1 MKPGGGDAVK
11 KSAAALCA
19 GVLFLLLLLRPAAF
33 TEGVRTGLQLC
44 AAVVIPSLFPFTAA
58 ATLAVRG
65 KLPRPILRLASPLM
79 RRLRQPPESAAI
91 LLLAMAG
98 GYPVGAQA
106 IGTALQNGSL
116 TAAQAERLQCVCLN
130 AGVGFTV
137 NAVGAALLGSRAA
150 GVLLFVSVTLGALVL
165 LPLTC
170 LLRPRAAVPTLPAP
184 PPAAQALLVE
194 SVAAGARAM
203 LTVCGLVALFSGLG
217 STVASFS
224 LPPRAVTL
232 LCCLLEVTGGCARAA
247 GQVPLPVLAA
257 VCAFGGL
264 CVHLQVIALAGDAAP
279 PLPRFYFFRLLH
291 AALAAGVSAGLV
303 RLFPQATAAFAQPAI
318 RAEPWSGSAPA
329 AVSLLILS
337 ALVILDLDTKKRI
350 W

>member
-1 MKPGGGDAVK
+1 MKRMVAP
-11 KSAAALCA
+11 LCA

-33 TEGVRTGLQLC
+33 TDGVRTGLQLC
-44 AAVVIPSLFPFTAA
+44 AAVVIPSLFPFSVA

-65 KLPRPILRLASPLM
+65 RLPRTFLRLAAPLM
-79 RRLRQPPESAAI
+79 RRLRQPPEGAAI
-91 LLLAMAG
+91 LLLALLG

-106 IGTALQNGSL
+106 IGAALQNGTL
-116 TAAQAERLQCVCLN
+116 TTAQAMRLQCVCLN

-150 GVLLFVSVTLGALVL
+150 GALLFAAVTLAALAL

-170 LLRPRAAVPTLPAP
+170 RLPVKASEPALRAAP
-184 PPAAQALLVE
+184 PPAQALLVG
-194 SVAAGARAM
+194 SVADSARAM

-217 STVASFS
+217 SAAASFS

-232 LCCLLEVTGGCARAA
+232 LCCLIEATSGCTRAA
-247 GQVPLPVLAA
+247 GQTPLPVLAA

-264 CVHLQVIALAGDAAP
+264 CVHLQVFALAGEAAP
-279 PLPRFYFFRLLH
+279 PPGRFYLFRLLH
-291 AALAAGVSAGLV
+291 ALLAGAFAAGLL
-303 RLFPQATAAFAQPAI
+303 RLFPQATAALAQRPI
-318 RAEPWSGSAPA
+318 RAVPWSGSASA
-329 AVSLLILS
+329 AVSLLFLF
-337 ALVILDLDTKKRI
+337 ALVILDLDTAKKT